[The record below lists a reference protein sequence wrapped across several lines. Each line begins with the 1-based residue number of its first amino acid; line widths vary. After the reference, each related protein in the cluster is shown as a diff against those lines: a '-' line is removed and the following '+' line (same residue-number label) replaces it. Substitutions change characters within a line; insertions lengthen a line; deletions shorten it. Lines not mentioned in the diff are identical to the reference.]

1 MNGFYNGYDHVVFET
16 PEERENKKRS
26 ARKLFSRVFLA
37 LFIYMII
44 SQLLSTVIYTVAA
57 VMLSP
62 ERYDAFANSSLY
74 AVLISS
80 GVQYLI
86 AFPIFCLA
94 LIGTKKAEVKER
106 TKLSAKDLILLF
118 FIGEAMMFVG
128 AMIGNILNSLVGS
141 ITGRMPENNIAT
153 IITEIPMWLI
163 IILIVVI
170 GPIVEELICRKLIID
185 RLSAWGDHI
194 AIIFSA
200 VAFGLIHANLYQ
212 FFYAAM
218 LGALLG
224 YVYTRTRDVRY
235 TILLHML
242 FNFMGSIV
250 GLWVEGALNEY
261 MLQYELMVA
270 GEQFD
275 MLSLGLNALISV
287 LYSNLQY
294 GMVAG
299 GIYALIHMHKKK
311 KIVIKKDKELYLP
324 DAEIVKSGVVN
335 VGSILFLS
343 LCIVLIFLNLFLV

>member
-1 MNGFYNGYDHVVFET
+1 MNGFYNGYDHIVFET

-44 SQLLSTVIYTVAA
+44 SQTLSSVIYAVAA

-62 ERYDAFANSSLY
+62 ERYEAFANSSLY

-86 AFPIFCLA
+86 AFPIFYLA
-94 LIGTKKAEVKER
+94 LIGTKKSEGKER
-106 TKLSAKDLILLF
+106 SKLSAKDFVLFF

-128 AMIGNILNSLVGS
+128 AMIGNILNSMVGS
-141 ITGRMPENNIAT
+141 ITGTMPENNIAT

-163 IILIVVI
+163 IILIVLI

-185 RLSAWGDHI
+185 RLSVWGDHI
-194 AIIFSA
+194 AILFSA

-275 MLSLGLNALISV
+275 MLSLGLNAMISV

-299 GIYALIHMHKKK
+299 GIYALIHMWRKR
-311 KIVIKKDKELYLP
+311 KIQVSKDKELYLA
-324 DAEIVKSGVVN
+324 DGEIVKSGILN
-335 VGSILFLS
+335 VGTILFIILCSILIILN
-343 LCIVLIFLNLFLV
+343 LIFV